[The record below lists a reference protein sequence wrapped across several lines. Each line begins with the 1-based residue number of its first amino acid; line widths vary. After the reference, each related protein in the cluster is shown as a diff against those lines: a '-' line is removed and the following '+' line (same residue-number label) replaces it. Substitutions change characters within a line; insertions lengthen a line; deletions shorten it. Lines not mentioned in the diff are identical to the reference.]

1 MHWPQLAAPRDA
13 PSEVLIVLDSGP
25 LGLLSNPTTS
35 GPGRQAQDWARA
47 RISAGDQIIVP
58 EIADYEVRRELIRA
72 GKTLGVQR
80 LDELCA
86 GLGYHPLSTHIMRE
100 AADLWAEARNR
111 GYPTAHDAALDGDVL
126 LAAQARDLHADPP
139 GERVVVATTNVAH
152 LERYV
157 DAQLWM
163 SL

>member
-1 MHWPQLAAPRDA
+1 
-13 PSEVLIVLDSGP
+13 
-25 LGLLSNPTTS
+25 
-35 GPGRQAQDWARA
+35 
-47 RISAGDQIIVP
+47 
-58 EIADYEVRRELIRA
+58 
-72 GKTLGVQR
+72 
-80 LDELCA
+80 
-86 GLGYHPLSTHIMRE
+86 MRE